1 MSFVTKLLKFFTYF
15 KNKCIEVEII
25 YGLRGMNKGV
35 CEYETN

>member
-1 MSFVTKLLKFFTYF
+1 MS
-15 KNKCIEVEII
+15 IEVEII